1 MAMEV
6 KGVDNVAQ
14 DLAEAEDV
22 HEDEHASAHTGE

>member
-1 MAMEV
+1 MEV

-22 HEDEHASAHTGE
+22 HEDDARVGAYR

>member
-22 HEDEHASAHTGE
+22 HKDDAHVGTCW